1 MLQLFHFSALLLQ
14 TVAGQYLLCDTSKTA
29 IKVMQVIYTVHAHV
43 PYACLMSFI
52 YDVGRKVVVVL

>member
-1 MLQLFHFSALLLQ
+1 
-14 TVAGQYLLCDTSKTA
+14 
-29 IKVMQVIYTVHAHV
+29 MQVIYTVHAHV